1 MFDEALDGLVAVRGF
16 LGEGLLDD
24 GAKRGVDILQ
34 IGLGGEM
41 LHEDLAHAVSLVGDS
56 PRQELVED
64 DPLIEAQG
72 ASLDDGERPKTSVF
86 TIENGQGR
94 FLGHCAVVAIEGSP
108 DGFEIGFQLSR
119 ESWGHGLGTRLGEFL
134 CTYAIHCCAAFRIEA
149 NCLEGNVGSRT
160 ILTRLGLEIEGTR
173 PAYRRKEKAR
183 HAELL
188 FGAEVSRLD
197 SARFRRC
204 ADELGLG

>member
-1 MFDEALDGLVAVRGF
+1 MITTSWQSGNELIRYTTLADLPH
-16 LGEGLLDD
+16 
-24 GAKRGVDILQ
+24 ILTMLSDPEV
-34 IGLGGEM
+34 GRWLWFTPAPLEM
-41 LHEDLAHAVSLVGDS
+41 LESYFT
-56 PRQELVED
+56 
-64 DPLIEAQG
+64 PLIEAQG
-72 ASLDDGERPKTSVF
+72 ASLADGERPETAVF

-94 FLGHCAVVAIEGSP
+94 FLGHCAVVAVEGSP

-173 PAYRRKEKAR
+173 PAYRMKEKAR